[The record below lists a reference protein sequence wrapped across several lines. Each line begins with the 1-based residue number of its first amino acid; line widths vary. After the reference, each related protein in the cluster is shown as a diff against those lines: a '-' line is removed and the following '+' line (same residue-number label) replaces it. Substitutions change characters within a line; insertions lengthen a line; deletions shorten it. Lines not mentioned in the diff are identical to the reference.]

1 VPLAALA
8 LDTSDAR
15 MKACRCELFSA
26 RGPDTAQTCNRA
38 QPESITLT
46 LVGDEPFGGARLKA
60 DGLGLSQ

>member
-1 VPLAALA
+1 
-8 LDTSDAR
+8 